1 VTATTRLNIH
11 ATGLVLGGYGLV
23 LRGPSGSGKSLL
35 ALDLLEH
42 WALRGEAAQL
52 VADDRLDIES
62 GPQGVVM
69 HAPSTIAGLIELRG
83 RGIVTRPFVAAAAI
97 RLVVDLVED
106 LERMPEP
113 AQFLTELMGFV
124 LPRCPVPRRG
134 IADSAHQRLL
144 ICQGLLELGAIS
156 FPPRQINT

>member
-1 VTATTRLNIH
+1 MARVNIH
-11 ATGLVLGGYGLV
+11 ATGLVLGGHGLV

-35 ALDLLEH
+35 ALDLLDH

-52 VADDRLDIES
+52 VADDRLDIEC
-62 GPQGVVM
+62 GAEGLVM

-83 RGIVTRPFVAAAAI
+83 RGIVTRPFVASAAI
-97 RLVVDLVED
+97 RLVVDLVDD

-113 AQFLTELMGFV
+113 AQFLTELMGVV
-124 LPRCPVPRRG
+124 LPRCPVPQRG
-134 IADSAHQRLL
+134 IADSTHQRLL

-156 FPPRQINT
+156 FPPRQNST